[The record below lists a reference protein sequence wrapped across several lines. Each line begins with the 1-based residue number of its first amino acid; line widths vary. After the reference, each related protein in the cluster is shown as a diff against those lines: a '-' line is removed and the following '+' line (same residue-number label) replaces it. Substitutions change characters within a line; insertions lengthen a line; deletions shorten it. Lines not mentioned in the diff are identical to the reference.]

1 MAKGMETLLEASD
14 DDLSDYRFTVDG
26 PVNEPEIE
34 LKPGGKDEVVTTA
47 NVREYIELYA
57 RHYTASSQFKVFS
70 KSFRSMFGCFGL
82 HQRFTPQELM
92 SLFQGGEYDWKA
104 FQKSFGYDEKGYTA
118 NHLVVKMFWSVF
130 HGDLTEDDKRD
141 FLRVMTGADHVPIG
155 GIQEVRPRMWPMG
168 GDKDCKGKPPK
179 DMCPEV
185 NTCHGFIVLHL
196 PMYRKREHLKERLMK
211 LIEMK
216 GHGFHKIP
224 D

>member
-1 MAKGMETLLEASD
+1 MAKSMQTLLKASD
-14 DDLSDYRFTVDG
+14 DDLSDYRFT
-26 PVNEPEIE
+26 VNEPEIE

-47 NVREYIELYA
+47 NVREYIKLCA

-70 KSFRSMFGCFGL
+70 KSFRSMFGRFGL
-82 HQRFTPQELM
+82 HQRFAPQELM
-92 SLFQGGEYDWKA
+92 SLFLGGQYDWKA
-104 FQKSFGYDEKGYTA
+104 FQESFGYDEKGYTA
-118 NHLVVKMFWSVF
+118 NHRVVKMFWSVF

-224 D
+224 E